1 MHDKT
6 KPPIWVSLGLANIET
21 RKGAMILFWS
31 ALAFSVFSIP
41 LSYYLDDWSWAA
53 FMFPI
58 ALWYRLCIQWM
69 DRNAA
74 WT

>member
-1 MHDKT
+1 MHDKPKT
-6 KPPIWVSLGLANIET
+6 PLWVSLGLANIET

-58 ALWYRLCIQWM
+58 ALWYWLCIQWM
-69 DRNAA
+69 DRNSA